1 MVFELNE
8 GGVVKKVL
16 VASATFLAL
25 ATTAFAADLPA
36 APYTK
41 APAFAPVLFSWTGC
55 YIGVEGGGNWGQSQQ
70 TSRTAPLVGV
80 PITGNYNLSG
90 GIVGGTVGCNYQV
103 SNFVVGIE
111 NDFSWTNKKGS
122 AVNVAPFD
130 PANISTTRE
139 KWIDTLRGRFGYG
152 FDRFMIYGT
161 AGAAFAG
168 TDVTVSGP
176 ALGTFTNSQNRTGWT
191 AGVGGEWAALV
202 ESWGAVTFK
211 VEYLHADFGTKQY
224 FNPPVAVGNA
234 TVVTR
239 DVKLT
244 DDMVRAGVNVKFNWG
259 GPIISKY

>member
-1 MVFELNE
+1 M
-8 GGVVKKVL
+8 KTIL
-16 VASATFLAL
+16 VATTTFLAL

-36 APYTK
+36 ATYTK
-41 APAFAPVLFSWTGC
+41 APAFAPVIFSWTGC
-55 YIGVEGGGNWGQSQQ
+55 YTGVEGGGNWGQSQQ
-70 TSRTAPLVGV
+70 TARSGPAVGA
-80 PITGNYNLSG
+80 PITGNFNLSG
-90 GIVGGTVGCNYQV
+90 GIAGGTVGCNYQT
-103 SNFVVGIE
+103 SNFVFGVE
-111 NDFSWTNKKGS
+111 NDISWTNKKGS
-122 AVNVAPFD
+122 AADLAPFD
-130 PANISTTRE
+130 PAGISSTRE
-139 KWIDTLRGRFGYG
+139 KWIDTLRGRAGVA

-176 ALGTFTNSQNRTGWT
+176 VIGTLTSTQTRTGWT
-191 AGVGGEWAALV
+191 AGAGGEWAALV
-202 ESWGAVTFK
+202 ESWGVVSLK

-224 FNPPVAVGNA
+224 FNPAVTVGNT

>member
-1 MVFELNE
+1 
-8 GGVVKKVL
+8 VKKIL
-16 VASATFLAL
+16 VATATFLAL

-36 APYTK
+36 GPYTK
-41 APAFAPVLFSWTGC
+41 APAFAPVLFDWTGC
-55 YIGVEGGGNWGQSQQ
+55 YVGVEGGGNWGRSQQ
-70 TSRTAPLVGV
+70 TARSGDFVGA
-80 PITGNYNLSG
+80 PITGNFNLSG
-90 GIVGGTVGCNYQV
+90 GIAGGTVGCNYQT

-111 NDFSWTNKKGS
+111 NDISWTNKSGT
-122 AVNVAPFD
+122 ALNLAPF
-130 PANISTTRE
+130 AGFSSGTRE

-168 TDVTVSGP
+168 TDVTVSNP
-176 ALGTFTNSQNRTGWT
+176 AFGTVTSTQTRTGWT

-202 ESWGAVTFK
+202 EAWGAVTFK
-211 VEYLHADFGTKQY
+211 LEYLHADFGTKQY
-224 FNPPVAVGNA
+224 FATPVMIGPA
-234 TVVTR
+234 TVAAR